1 MTRLAIDW
9 DGDGAF
15 AVITRPGAPA
25 EVIRL
30 PDIHRVATEAMAA
43 ATSVSGWV
51 VVRPARWP
59 QEDGPPHFIGAMG
72 E

>member
-1 MTRLAIDW
+1 MTRLTIDW
-9 DGDGAF
+9 DADGAF

-25 EVIRL
+25 EIVRL
-30 PDIHRVATEAMAA
+30 PDIHRVATEALQAELA
-43 ATSVSGWV
+43 QRGRV

-59 QEDGPPHFIGAMG
+59 AEDTPPHFIGAHG